1 MPFWNQLI
9 IQDSISTIIINISS
23 FHDYII
29 ITIVLVLSIIFYAI
43 INLCI
48 ANFTNRNIIEA
59 QELETL
65 WTIAPAIVLI
75 LLAIPS
81 IKILY
86 MLDEISDPL
95 ITIKTIGHQWYW
107 SYQYSDLNK
116 IEFDSYMLPTEEL
129 NLGDYRLLE
138 VDNRLFIPYNKDI
151 RIIISSSDV
160 IHSWTVPSLGIK
172 VDAIPG
178 RLNQIAI
185 NILFPSILYGQCSE
199 ICGANHRFIPICIE
213 AISTKDFI
221 NKVTLSFS

>member
-1 MPFWNQLI
+1 MPFWNQLM

-29 ITIVLVLSIIFYAI
+29 ITIVLVLSIISYVI
-43 INLCI
+43 LNLCI
-48 ANFTNRNIIEA
+48 TKYTNRNILEA

-75 LLAIPS
+75 ILAIPS

-107 SYQYSDLNK
+107 SYQYRDLSK
-116 IEFDSYMLPTEEL
+116 IEFDSYIIPTREL
-129 NLGDYRLLE
+129 NIGDYRLLE
-138 VDNRLFIPYNKDI
+138 VDNRLFVPFNKDI

-160 IHSWTVPSLGIK
+160 IHSWTIPSLGIK

-178 RLNQIAI
+178 RLNQVAI
-185 NILFPSILYGQCSE
+185 NILFPSVLYGQCSE

-221 NKVTLSFS
+221 NKVT

>member
-1 MPFWNQLI
+1 M
-9 IQDSISTIIINISS
+9 QDSISTIIINISS

-29 ITIVLVLSIIFYAI
+29 LTIVLVLSIISYVI
-43 INLCI
+43 LNLCI
-48 ANFTNRNIIEA
+48 NNYTNRNILEA

-75 LLAIPS
+75 ILAVPS

-86 MLDEISDPL
+86 ILDEISDPL
-95 ITIKTIGHQWYW
+95 VTIKTIGHQWYW

-116 IEFDSYMLPTEEL
+116 VEFDSYILPTEEL
-129 NLGDYRLLE
+129 KLGDYRLLE
-138 VDNRLFIPYNKDI
+138 VDNRLFVPFNKDI

-160 IHSWTVPSLGIK
+160 IHSWTIPSLGIK

-178 RLNQIAI
+178 RLNQVAI
-185 NILFPSILYGQCSE
+185 NILFPRVLYGQCSE

-213 AISTKDFI
+213 AIRTNDFI
-221 NKVTLSFS
+221 LKLVLSFS

>member
-1 MPFWNQLI
+1 MPFWNQLMM
-9 IQDSISTIIINISS
+9 QDSMSTMMINISS
-23 FHDYII
+23 FHDYMIM
-29 ITIVLVLSIIFYAI
+29 TMVLVLSIISYVML
-43 INLCI
+43 NLCV
-48 ANFTNRNIIEA
+48 AKFTNRNILEA

-65 WTIAPAIVLI
+65 WTIAPAIILI

-95 ITIKTIGHQWYW
+95 VTIKTMGHQWYW
-107 SYQYSDLNK
+107 SYQYSDLNQ

-129 NLGDYRLLE
+129 KLGDYRLLE
-138 VDNRLFIPYNKDI
+138 VDNRLFVPFNKDI
-151 RIIISSSDV
+151 RMVISSSDV
-160 IHSWTVPSLGIK
+160 IHSWTIPSLGIK

-178 RLNQIAI
+178 RLNQVAM

-199 ICGANHRFIPICIE
+199 ICGANHSFMPICIE

-221 NKVTLSFS
+221 SKMN